1 MTEDYSILSMTVLI
15 LSTGLPSERY
25 PLNGIFAFDQAKA
38 LHNAGVDVV
47 FLSVDLR
54 SIRRIRRW
62 GYTHGTKEGIQ
73 WHNISVPVGPID
85 WIHKLISRS
94 VVCRLY
100 RKVFKDKKPD
110 IIHAHFA
117 SNFAYY
123 LGQKY
128 NIPYVITEHSSSVN
142 RDDLPVETINE
153 LKIYYGNAERVI
165 SVSSALGKRIHKY
178 TGIVCSVI
186 PNIIDTHLFACVEK
200 VPHSGFNLVTTS
212 NLIPLKR
219 TINILQA
226 IPNVLAA
233 GCQIHLDI
241 IGEGPM
247 KGELLRFVSEKGI
260 GSNITIHG
268 LLKRE
273 EISRIY
279 AKADCFVLP
288 STTETFGVAY
298 VEAMAAGLP
307 VIATKCGGPE
317 DFVNDSNGLLIDVD
331 NLQQLENAILYMYD
345 HYQEY
350 DEKAI
355 RSSILKL
362 FSPEVISTKL
372 VNLYSE
378 ILG

>member
-1 MTEDYSILSMTVLI
+1 MTILI
-15 LSTGLPSERY
+15 LSTGIPSERY
-25 PLNGIFAFDQAKA
+25 PLEGIFAFDQAKA

-54 SIRRIRRW
+54 SIRRIRHW

-73 WHNISVPVGPID
+73 WYNISVPVGPLY
-85 WIHKLISRS
+85 WIHKRISRS
-94 VVCRLY
+94 VVCSLY

-142 RDDLPVETINE
+142 RDDLPVAVIDE
-153 LKIYYGNAERVI
+153 LKLYYGNAERVI
-165 SVSSALGKRIHKY
+165 SVSSALGKRIQNY
-178 TGIVCSVI
+178 TGIVCRVI
-186 PNIIDTHLFACVEK
+186 PNIIDTHLFACVK
-200 VPHSGFNLVTTS
+200 RVPHCGFNLVTTS

-219 TINILQA
+219 TINILQT
-226 IPNVLAA
+226 IPNVLTA
-233 GCQIHLDI
+233 GCKVHLDI

-247 KGELLRFVSEKGI
+247 KGELLRFVAEKGI
-260 GSNITIHG
+260 ENNITIHG
-268 LLKRE
+268 LLKRD
-273 EISRIY
+273 EISKIY
-279 AKADCFVLP
+279 ANADCFVLP

-307 VIATKCGGPE
+307 VIATRCGGPE
-317 DFVNDSNGLLIDVD
+317 DFVNASNGVLIDVD
-331 NLQQLENAILYMYD
+331 NLQQLEDAILYMYD
-345 HYQEY
+345 HHQEY
-350 DEKAI
+350 GERAI
-355 RSSILKL
+355 RSSALKL
-362 FSPEVISTKL
+362 FSPEVIATKL

-378 ILG
+378 ILE